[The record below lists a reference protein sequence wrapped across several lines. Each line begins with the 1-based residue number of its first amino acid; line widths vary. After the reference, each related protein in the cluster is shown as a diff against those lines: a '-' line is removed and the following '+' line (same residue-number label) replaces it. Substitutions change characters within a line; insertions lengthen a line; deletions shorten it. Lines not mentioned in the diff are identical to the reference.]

1 MRNETAIIAY
11 RSHYKEFKFWRPLFD
26 FFCEAFH
33 MTVCVCVCVPFHSL
47 LITFLSPQTLDKWRR
62 QLAESL
68 CSANTFTRLYRRGAE
83 LTTDTNGHF
92 PCHILDEAVRQLD
105 TPRPSSAEGGP
116 EGGRAQALLIIFMSP
131 ADSNDHDLWLIHFV
145 LLFLCEVFTHFPCFS
160 MFTTL
165 IQA

>member
-1 MRNETAIIAY
+1 
-11 RSHYKEFKFWRPLFD
+11 
-26 FFCEAFH
+26 
-33 MTVCVCVCVPFHSL
+33 MTVCVFVRVCAFSFIINHIFIATNIGQVKASIGRKSMVSKHFH
-47 LITFLSPQTLDKWRR
+47 TALSK
-62 QLAESL
+62 
-68 CSANTFTRLYRRGAE
+68 RGAE

-131 ADSNDHDLWLIHFV
+131 TDSNDHDLWLFRFV

-160 MFTTL
+160 MFITL